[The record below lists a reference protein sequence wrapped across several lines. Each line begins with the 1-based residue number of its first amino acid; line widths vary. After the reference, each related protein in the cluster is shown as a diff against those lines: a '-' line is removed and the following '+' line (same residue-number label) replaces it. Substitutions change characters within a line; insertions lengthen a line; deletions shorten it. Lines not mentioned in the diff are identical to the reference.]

1 MTDFSPSERQGEHPK
16 KDAKEIL
23 REEDDT
29 RELFQKIAD
38 SNAQSAE
45 RFERALRKAG
55 VYQKSGE

>member
-1 MTDFSPSERQGEHPK
+1 MTDFSLGERRERDAK

-45 RFERALRKAG
+45 RFEQALRKAG
-55 VYQKSGE
+55 VYDDSDQ